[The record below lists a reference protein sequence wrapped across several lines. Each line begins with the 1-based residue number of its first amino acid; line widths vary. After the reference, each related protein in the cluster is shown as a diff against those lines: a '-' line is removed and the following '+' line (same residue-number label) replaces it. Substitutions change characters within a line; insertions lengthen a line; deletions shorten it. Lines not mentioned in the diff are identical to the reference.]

1 MLLVIS
7 ARPSLSML
15 WPISWAMPQPKRL
28 LAEARKD
35 RIGAYV
41 DELTA
46 YVDAQNI
53 TSGNAQTK
61 CLNVTELS
69 TPTVLLSLPPD
80 PRHRPAGC
88 AARR

>member
-1 MLLVIS
+1 MN
-7 ARPSLSML
+7 
-15 WPISWAMPQPKRL
+15 
-28 LAEARKD
+28 EDARKD

-69 TPTVLLSLPPD
+69 TPTVLLSLPAAAVLGANS
-80 PRHRPAGC
+80 AGRDAKVENLYQNVLAWEDIMHIC
-88 AARR
+88 KW